1 MENKGWIKLYRAL
14 LDSPYA
20 NNPDYS
26 WLWVYLLLRARHKE
40 KTIMWNGKD
49 LIIKEGQLITGRKEL
64 SMNSGLT
71 ESKVYRILNYFEKEQ
86 QIEQQKTNKF
96 TLITILNW
104 SKYQSSEQL
113 IEQQMNNKRTT
124 NEQQVNTNKNDKKD
138 KNDKNVIKIPS
149 ERKFYPEKSTEVKL
163 SKYLYRKIKE
173 KDKKF
178 RVPNHQ
184 LWAKYIDFMI
194 RIDNR
199 EPEEIEKVIDW
210 CQEDS
215 FWSSNILSTS
225 KLRDKFTQLLLKM
238 KDKNKKKESKKDDI
252 TKLYKKI

>member
-138 KNDKNVIKIPS
+138 KNDKNVIKI
-149 ERKFYPEKSTEVKL
+149 L
-163 SKYLYRKIKE
+163 S
-173 KDKKF
+173 
-178 RVPNHQ
+178 
-184 LWAKYIDFMI
+184 
-194 RIDNR
+194 
-199 EPEEIEKVIDW
+199 
-210 CQEDS
+210 
-215 FWSSNILSTS
+215 
-225 KLRDKFTQLLLKM
+225 
-238 KDKNKKKESKKDDI
+238 
-252 TKLYKKI
+252 

>member
-138 KNDKNVIKIPS
+138 KNDKNVIKILS

-163 SKYLYRKIKE
+163 SKYLYSKIKE